1 MVQHSNHAHYCA
13 NRVVSYPV
21 KGALSISVMEKTE
34 FANKNTNQYENEI
47 LFSQEI
53 AEEVLQRMSVAH
65 EMCL

>member
-13 NRVVSYPV
+13 TRVVSYPV

-34 FANKNTNQYENEI
+34 FANKNTNQYEI

>member
-1 MVQHSNHAHYCA
+1 MVQHSNHAHYCTTKM
-13 NRVVSYPV
+13 VSYPV

-34 FANKNTNQYENEI
+34 FAIKNTNQYENEI

-53 AEEVLQRMSVAH
+53 TEEVLQRMSVAH

>member
-1 MVQHSNHAHYCA
+1 M
-13 NRVVSYPV
+13 VSYPV

-47 LFSQEI
+47 LFSQGI

>member
-1 MVQHSNHAHYCA
+1 MHTIALPGWSHI
-13 NRVVSYPV
+13 PL
-21 KGALSISVMEKTE
+21 KGVFSISIMEKTE

-47 LFSQEI
+47 LFSQGI

>member
-1 MVQHSNHAHYCA
+1 M
-13 NRVVSYPV
+13 VSYPV

-34 FANKNTNQYENEI
+34 FPNKNKNQYENEI
-47 LFSQEI
+47 LFSQGI